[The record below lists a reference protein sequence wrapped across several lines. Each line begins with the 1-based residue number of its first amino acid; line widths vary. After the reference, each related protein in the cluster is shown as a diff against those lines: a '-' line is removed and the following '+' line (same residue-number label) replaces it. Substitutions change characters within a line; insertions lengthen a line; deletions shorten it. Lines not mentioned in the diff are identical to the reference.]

1 MNWNN
6 WLLENEII
14 LRLSFF
20 FGVFAI
26 VALWEWRAPRRTLVL
41 KKSVRWFNN
50 LLIIFINSLIL
61 RLIFPTAAVGI
72 AFLAQQNNWG
82 FFNVYQAPLALSVIA
97 SVIILDFTVYLQHVI
112 AHSLPLLWRIHR
124 VHHVDLD
131 YDVTT
136 GARFHPLEIILSIL
150 VKFSAILL
158 LGVPVIAVIIFEIM
172 LNATAMFNHGN
183 IKLPKKLDK
192 IMRWF
197 LVTPD
202 MHRIHHSIERDE
214 TNSNF
219 GFSLTWWDRIFG
231 TYKEQARAGQTGMT
245 IGIHNYTNPKE
256 TNHIWGMLMLPFK
269 KMPNDYFI
277 NSKDKNIKED

>member
-1 MNWNN
+1 
-6 WLLENEII
+6 
-14 LRLSFF
+14 
-20 FGVFAI
+20 
-26 VALWEWRAPRRTLVL
+26 
-41 KKSVRWFNN
+41 
-50 LLIIFINSLIL
+50 
-61 RLIFPTAAVGI
+61 
-72 AFLAQQNNWG
+72 
-82 FFNVYQAPLALSVIA
+82 
-97 SVIILDFTVYLQHVI
+97 
-112 AHSLPLLWRIHR
+112 
-124 VHHVDLD
+124 
-131 YDVTT
+131 
-136 GARFHPLEIILSIL
+136 
-150 VKFSAILL
+150 
-158 LGVPVIAVIIFEIM
+158 M